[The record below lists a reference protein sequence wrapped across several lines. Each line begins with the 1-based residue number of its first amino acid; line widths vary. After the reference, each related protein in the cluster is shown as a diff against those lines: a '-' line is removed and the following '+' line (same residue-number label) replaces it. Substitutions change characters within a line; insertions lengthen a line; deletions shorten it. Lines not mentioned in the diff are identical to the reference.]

1 MRFLI
6 KTILLSLLLT
16 ISSCKKQ
23 EDVIINTVIIKEI
36 EVFIPSSGGI
46 TDYDTGNHGV
56 DIFNADL
63 IDYIPSGDPTL
74 KEITVN
80 KITYTLKELEG
91 DDDTIIRS
99 FLMAV
104 SDVRVVLDYDD
115 FSPKEA
121 VDNNTRYNA
130 GDAVQLDIIGNSM
143 LENLG
148 TTLKISGSASAS
160 EATTIVVEVK
170 IDVTVV
176 SNPID

>member
-46 TDYDTGNHGV
+46 TDYDTGNYGV